1 MHFLIIDGNSLI
13 NRAFYG
19 IKMLTA
25 KDGHFTNAIFGFT
38 NMLLSLL
45 DQTQPQAVAV
55 AFDLKAP
62 TFRHKMYEG
71 YKAGRKAMPSE
82 LHEQMEP
89 MKDLLRAFGCHIVE
103 CEGYEADD
111 ILGTL
116 SAHTAPQDVCFI
128 ATGDRDSLQLI
139 RSNVNVLLTTTKMG
153 QTQTTRYDEAKLME
167 EYGLTPAEMIEL
179 KALQGDNSDNIPG
192 VAGVGPKTAGE
203 LIKKY
208 HSIDN
213 IYEDLNALEVT
224 NGVRA
229 KLEAGKDSA
238 FLSRTLGTICLEAPI
253 DKDISAYLRNPV
265 DPESLK
271 RELAKHEMF
280 KLIARLKLDEA
291 PVKAPEQKKTSVL
304 HAEKRDAFDAD
315 KNSTLYLDL
324 DDNGTFYAL
333 YNDALYYIPNG
344 LSVLKTALENE
355 NVSKVFADSK
365 KAYKY
370 AMQGGVEIRNV
381 SFDLRLAAYLLNPNA
396 TGFSVAEI
404 AMSYNIPLPEV
415 ETDDGIT
422 DESRKLLR
430 EIAAAKTLA
439 NRLTSILEN
448 NNQMDLLKDMEIP
461 LAEVLSAM
469 EEDGMEV
476 NSDNIRQYSVI
487 LSQRIGELEHRIYDL
502 AGEEFN
508 INSPKQLGAILFEK
522 LGLPAKK
529 KTKTGWS
536 TNAEVLEGL
545 ADDYP
550 IVSDILEYR
559 AYAKLKSTYCEGL
572 LKAIGP
578 DGRIHSTF
586 NQTETRTGRLSS
598 TEPNLQNIPV
608 RTELGRE
615 FRKFF
620 TARDGYVLVDADY
633 SQIELRVL
641 AALADDK
648 NMLDCFNRGVD
659 VHTVTAAKVF
669 GIPEENVTP
678 ELRSKAKAVN
688 FGIVYG
694 IGSFSLA
701 KDIHSTRAEA
711 ERFIN
716 AYLALYSSID
726 GYMKNAIASAKEK
739 GYAETVFHRR
749 RYLPELTSSNAM
761 LRAFGERVA
770 RNMPIQGTAADII
783 KIAMVKI
790 YRRLQNELPQVR
802 LIMQVHDELILES
815 PALLAQ
821 KAAELL
827 KEEME
832 NAVSL
837 SVKLRADAGI
847 GKTWYEAKA

>member
-19 IKMLTA
+19 IRMLTA

-38 NMLLSLL
+38 NMLLSLI
-45 DQTQPQAVAV
+45 DQTQPDAIAV

-71 YKAGRKAMPSE
+71 YKAGRKGMPSE

-116 SAHTAPQDVCFI
+116 SAHTAPDDMCYI

-139 RSNVNVLLTTTKMG
+139 KSNVNVLLTTTKMG
-153 QTQTTRYDEAKLME
+153 QTQTVRYDEDKLME
-167 EYGLTPAEMIEL
+167 EYGLTPAEMIDL

-208 HSIDN
+208 HTIDH
-213 IYEDLNALEVT
+213 IFADTNALEVT

-229 KLEAGKDSA
+229 KLEAGRESA

-253 DKDISAYLRNPV
+253 AKDIASYLRNPV
-265 DPESLK
+265 DPEALK

-280 KLIARLKLDEA
+280 KTIARLKLDDA
-291 PVKAPEQKKTSVL
+291 PVKAAEQKQTGVL
-304 HAEKRDAFDAD
+304 HAEKRDVFSAD
-315 KNSTLYLDL
+315 QNGTVYLDL
-324 DDNGTFYAL
+324 DDNGTFYLL
-333 YNDALYYIPNG
+333 YNGAVCYIQQG
-344 LSVLKTALENE
+344 LSVLKPVLEDE
-355 NVSKVFADSK
+355 NVKKVFADSK

-370 AMQGGVEIRNV
+370 AMQGGVEIKNV
-381 SFDLRLAAYLLNPNA
+381 SFDLRLASYLLNPNA
-396 TGFSVAEI
+396 TSFSVSEI

-415 ETDDGIT
+415 ETDADIPGE
-422 DESRKLLR
+422 DKKLLC
-430 EIAAAKTLA
+430 EIASAETLTA
-439 NRLTSILEN
+439 RLTSILEEN
-448 NNQMDLLKDMEIP
+448 HQTDLLKDMEIP

-469 EEDGMEV
+469 EEDGMQV
-476 NSDNIRQYSVI
+476 NSENIQQYSVI
-487 LSQRIGELEHRIYDL
+487 LSQRIGELEQRIYQQ
-502 AGEEFN
+502 AGEKFN
-508 INSPKQLGAILFEK
+508 INSPKQLGVILFEK

-545 ADDYP
+545 AEGYP

-559 AYAKLKSTYCEGL
+559 TYAKLRSTYCEGL
-572 LKAIGP
+572 LKAIGS

-620 TARDGYVLVDADY
+620 TARDGYLLVDADY

-641 AALADDK
+641 AALANDK
-648 NMLDCFNRGVD
+648 NMTDCFNQGVD

-669 GIPEENVTP
+669 GVPEEKVTP

-739 GYAETVFHRR
+739 GFAETIFHRR

-790 YRRLQNELPQVR
+790 YRRLQNELPEVR
-802 LIMQVHDELILES
+802 LIMQVHDELILEA
-815 PALLAQ
+815 PALLAP